1 MACSGIVLRIASR
14 MQEETL
20 AWLPHRLASGVANA
34 RPILCCPCRMAAP
47 ENNPIRDEP
56 VKPPML
62 NPVVRHVLPS
72 GDLKW
77 ILVAVGLAAAVGL
90 FALLFGTWY

>member
-1 MACSGIVLRIASR
+1 MIRRAYRLHRGRMMA
-14 MQEETL
+14 E
-20 AWLPHRLASGVANA
+20 
-34 RPILCCPCRMAAP
+34 P

-62 NPVVRHVLPS
+62 NPVVRRVLPS

-77 ILVAVGLAAAVGL
+77 ILAAVVLAAAVGL
-90 FALLFGTWY
+90 LALLCGTWR

>member
-1 MACSGIVLRIASR
+1 MLRHRGFMMA
-14 MQEETL
+14 E
-20 AWLPHRLASGVANA
+20 
-34 RPILCCPCRMAAP
+34 P

-62 NPVVRHVLPS
+62 NPIVRHILPS

-77 ILVAVGLAAAVGL
+77 VLAAVVLAAAVGL
-90 FALLFGTWY
+90 LALLCGTWR